1 MLDYSALAALAEI
14 VRRGSFDGAA
24 AALRV
29 TPSAISQ
36 RIRTLE
42 DRMGVVLID
51 RGPPVRATAQ
61 GLRLAAH
68 LDQVRLLEAGLA
80 DVAPGQPVLRLAVN
94 ADSLAAWVMPAL
106 AAAPGLVDLVIDD
119 QDHALDWLRR
129 GLVVAAITSDGRPVP
144 GCDSLPLGA
153 MRYRATASP
162 AFAARHFPQGVTAA
176 ALARAPSLGFNS
188 KDALQARWAHALTGQ
203 RPSLPVHRIPDPQA
217 FAAAA
222 RLGMGWGMN
231 PETLVRDDLARGSLV
246 DLAPHLA
253 LDVPLFWQF
262 SRITAQALDPLTRA
276 MRRAAGEALLP

>member
-1 MLDYSALAALAEI
+1 MLDYPALAALAEI

-231 PETLVRDDLARGSLV
+231 PETLIRDDLARGSLV
-246 DLAPHLA
+246 DLVPHLA

-276 MRRAAGEALLP
+276 MRRAAGAALLP

>member
-1 MLDYSALAALAEI
+1 MLDYPALAALAEI

-188 KDALQARWAHALTGQ
+188 KDALQARWVHALTGQ

-231 PETLVRDDLARGSLV
+231 PETLIRDDLARGSLV
-246 DLAPHLA
+246 DLVPHLA

-276 MRRAAGEALLP
+276 MRRAAGAALLP